1 MIVILLP
8 LIILLGSLVN
18 LYYRE
23 LGAQAAENDL
33 QTAIKNLAEIESIHA
48 LLAESATG
56 VRGYL
61 LTGRDDFL
69 TRYYVASDV
78 LPATISKLKTSLG
91 DKQQQQLVS
100 EMQPLV
106 TKKLFD
112 LKTLV
117 ATGSFMPKNELTSF
131 LVSQKK
137 LLDAIRVQI
146 DSLKT
151 REVLLINQK
160 QLYLQK
166 VRTRNLDVTV
176 LTAILV
182 VFSTFAAAWF
192 YNAAIVKRVY
202 ALRDNADKLVKGQV
216 ILNVD
221 NQNDELG
228 ELAQRLQESSKLIF
242 AKQNEIEAA
251 HNEAVDASQAKTI
264 FLSRTSH
271 ELRTPLN
278 AILGFAQLLESELT
292 VIQQKNSAKQIVV
305 AGQHLL
311 KLINDVL
318 DIARIESGNTL
329 INIQHIAL
337 KPVIKEAVAYVEH
350 LAGDRNIKVN
360 DCSAVDLYVQADRK
374 KLLQILLNIISN
386 ALKYGPSDAEVTIWH
401 TEKLGIVTIF
411 IKDQGAGIA
420 PVMRHR
426 IFTPFD
432 RLGAEKTNI
441 EGTGLGLSL
450 SKNLIESMGGEIGLL
465 PNDSTFWFSCK
476 IANTIHDDAFLVEQN
491 HHVSGAFINNKNILY
506 VEDNLSNIALIEAL
520 LLKFEYIT
528 LKCVGT
534 CKEARDYL
542 QKSNID
548 LLLLDLQLPDA
559 SGTTIIEYIATL
571 PQHHHVPIFV
581 LTADATTQTESQ
593 LKALNITHFFTKP
606 FNLKQLTNA
615 LMQYLTRKAMQ

>member
-1 MIVILLP
+1 MTEHKRQCAQMNWATTLIKLNKYWQQRSLGAKGMIVILLP

-146 DSLKT
+146 DGLKT

-350 LAGDRNIKVN
+350 LA
-360 DCSAVDLYVQADRK
+360 
-374 KLLQILLNIISN
+374 
-386 ALKYGPSDAEVTIWH
+386 E
-401 TEKLGIVTIF
+401 
-411 IKDQGAGIA
+411 
-420 PVMRHR
+420 
-426 IFTPFD
+426 
-432 RLGAEKTNI
+432 I
-441 EGTGLGLSL
+441 E
-450 SKNLIESMGGEIGLL
+450 
-465 PNDSTFWFSCK
+465 
-476 IANTIHDDAFLVEQN
+476 
-491 HHVSGAFINNKNILY
+491 
-506 VEDNLSNIALIEAL
+506 
-520 LLKFEYIT
+520 T
-528 LKCVGT
+528 LK
-534 CKEARDYL
+534 
-542 QKSNID
+542 
-548 LLLLDLQLPDA
+548 
-559 SGTTIIEYIATL
+559 
-571 PQHHHVPIFV
+571 
-581 LTADATTQTESQ
+581 
-593 LKALNITHFFTKP
+593 
-606 FNLKQLTNA
+606 
-615 LMQYLTRKAMQ
+615 